1 MASKSDHPASD
12 FETENTGGFLAG
24 FLAEDEEFD
33 RPALLRLGTWGAAS
47 VGAVIA
53 ALIVSQSGNGLRREQ
68 VADLARQSQQIQS
81 IAKENQNE
89 TRRLASAIDTLDSDR
104 DRLFSRVGALEQG
117 LESVTGAIAR
127 QAPAPP
133 PQAATAVSAKADA
146 KAETSVEPK
155 IEPKIEAKAEP
166 KTETKTDPKLPAQNP
181 TPAPIVAPVAATPA
195 TPLAASSTA
204 ERQPSSPA
212 PQAAA
217 PPSVKAEAKIDPK
230 VDARNEPKAE
240 PKIEP
245 KNDLKTDAKTEP
257 QVVTPNPAPVA
268 AAAAAPPSAVAVE
281 KPATI
286 AAPEPVPAAVA
297 SAAPANSNPPAATP
311 AMSLMATKSLMA
323 PPDSAAA
330 KLTAPEPRR
339 DAVTSSPMPEV
350 MAAAPPS
357 DDTAPDA
364 APAAIPKLQ
373 RTEFGADV
381 GGANSLS
388 GLRALWHGLVKSNKE
403 LANLRPIVVV
413 KESGTGYGMQLRLVV
428 GPLSDAA
435 AAAKICAGLMEGK
448 RPCQT
453 TVFDGQS
460 LAMKADEPPAAA
472 RPAPHRFG
480 AKRAA
485 AEDGSKKSEFSASA
499 WLFGKR

>member
-12 FETENTGGFLAG
+12 FETENTGGFLTG
-24 FLAEDEEFD
+24 FLVEDEEFD

-47 VGAVIA
+47 VGAIIA
-53 ALIVSQSGNGLRREQ
+53 ALVVNQSGNGLRREQ

-81 IAKENQNE
+81 IARESQNE
-89 TRRLASAIDTLDSDR
+89 TRRLASAIDTLDNDR

-127 QAPAPP
+127 QAPAP
-133 PQAATAVSAKADA
+133 QTLATVPAKTDA

-155 IEPKIEAKAEP
+155 IE
-166 KTETKTDPKLPAQNP
+166 PAQNP

-195 TPLAASSTA
+195 TPPAGGSVA

-217 PPSVKAEAKIDPK
+217 PPSVKAEVKTDPK
-230 VDARNEPKAE
+230 VDA
-240 PKIEP
+240 
-245 KNDLKTDAKTEP
+245 KTEAKPEP
-257 QVVTPNPAPVA
+257 QVATPNPAPVA
-268 AAAAAPPSAVAVE
+268 AAAAAPPAAVPIE
-281 KPATI
+281 KRESIAT
-286 AAPEPVPAAVA
+286 PEPIPAPVA
-297 SAAPANSNPPAATP
+297 SAAPASSGPPAATP

-339 DAVTSSPMPEV
+339 DTVTSSPMPEV

-357 DDTAPDA
+357 DDAPPDA

-381 GGANSLS
+381 GGANSLG
-388 GLRALWHGLVKSNKE
+388 GLRALWRGLVKSNKD

-413 KESGTGYGMQLRLVV
+413 RESSPGSGMQLRLVV

-435 AAAKICAGLMEGK
+435 AAAKICAGLMEGR

-472 RPAPHRFG
+472 RPLARRYG

-485 AEDGSKKSEFSASA
+485 AEDGSKKSEFSASS